1 MTERGEEPA
10 RQPKDPASPTAD
22 PAASS
27 REPTNAMPSD
37 AMLVDSLVRITADA
51 ARANGLP
58 PLDFSLDF
66 RATAFT
72 VMPFAEGSYLRA
84 SGPPGGPLFLI
95 ASAIT
100 TRAEFGPGEGASDSV
115 VEQVELLGEQRR
127 AVAWISGSSHARTSH
142 CSFVVAPPQGEQA
155 LLIEIG
161 VGHQGPEVTCKTA
174 LGHEPLAKVL
184 ASLRFE

>member
-10 RQPKDPASPTAD
+10 RQPKDPASPTAA
-22 PAASS
+22 PTASS
-27 REPTNAMPSD
+27 RDNANAMPSD

-100 TRAEFGPGEGASDSV
+100 TRAEFGPGDGASDSV

-184 ASLRFE
+184 ASLTW